1 MDIVLRFIKENNSLI
16 MAALFLV
23 IIILTILV
31 IITEIINKKKNK
43 LAAQNLLNNGDSN
56 MIDALKEEIKEEPP
70 LDYTSD
76 LSEYSDVLM
85 VDGEDTKKEEEHK
98 EEIKYVEED
107 EELEKTKDH
116 IDLKNLKEELLK
128 AELLEKEKEKEEAKK
143 VLEENAPTK
152 DEIIDEFESNQEEN
166 AIISLDEFNKISD
179 RVYDENEEVQY
190 KDEGNEP
197 ISIQELE
204 ALYNTKEIKTLD
216 DEFLDITAKEEKPDV
231 EVSDIKVDIKEPIL
245 KPATNIVKTENIEKP
260 TTKFKNSPIISP
272 VFGLDS
278 NDNVSNIEVENTAN
292 LDKLSEEIKKTTE
305 VLNTLKELRKNLQ

>member
-1 MDIVLRFIKENNSLI
+1 
-16 MAALFLV
+16 
-23 IIILTILV
+23 
-31 IITEIINKKKNK
+31 
-43 LAAQNLLNNGDSN
+43 
-56 MIDALKEEIKEEPP
+56 
-70 LDYTSD
+70 
-76 LSEYSDVLM
+76 M

-107 EELEKTKDH
+107 EELEKTKAQ
-116 IDLKNLKEELLK
+116 IELKNLKEELLK
-128 AELLEKEKEKEEAKK
+128 AELLEKEKEEAKK
-143 VLEENAPTK
+143 VLKENAPTK
-152 DEIIDEFESNQEEN
+152 DEIIDEFESSQEEN

-216 DEFLDITAKEEKPDV
+216 DEFLDITVKEEKTDV

>member
-31 IITEIINKKKNK
+31 IITDIINKKKNK

-56 MIDALKEEIKEEPP
+56 MLDALKEEIKEEPP

-98 EEIKYVEED
+98 DEIKYVEED
-107 EELEKTKDH
+107 EELEKTKAQ
-116 IDLKNLKEELLK
+116 IELKNLKEELLK
-128 AELLEKEKEKEEAKK
+128 AELLEKEKEEAKK

-245 KPATNIVKTENIEKP
+245 KPATNIIKTENIEKP

>member
-31 IITEIINKKKNK
+31 IITDIINKKKNK

-56 MIDALKEEIKEEPP
+56 MLDALKEEIKEEPP

-85 VDGEDTKKEEEHK
+85 VDGEDTKKEEE
-98 EEIKYVEED
+98 IKYVEED
-107 EELEKTKDH
+107 EELEKTKAQ
-116 IDLKNLKEELLK
+116 IELKNLKEELLK
-128 AELLEKEKEKEEAKK
+128 AELLEKEKEEAKK

-216 DEFLDITAKEEKPDV
+216 DEFFDITAKEEKPDV

>member
-31 IITEIINKKKNK
+31 IITDIINKKKNK

-56 MIDALKEEIKEEPP
+56 MLDALKEEIKEEPP

-85 VDGEDTKKEEEHK
+85 VDGEDIKKEEEEHK

-107 EELEKTKDH
+107 EELEKTKAQ
-116 IDLKNLKEELLK
+116 IELKNLKEELLK
-128 AELLEKEKEKEEAKK
+128 AELLEKEKEKAKK

-152 DEIIDEFESNQEEN
+152 DEIIDEFESSQEEN

-179 RVYDENEEVQY
+179 RVYDENEEIQY

-204 ALYNTKEIKTLD
+204 ALYNTKEIKALD
-216 DEFLDITAKEEKPDV
+216 DEFLDITVKEEKPVV

-245 KPATNIVKTENIEKP
+245 KPATSIVKTENIEKS

>member
-31 IITEIINKKKNK
+31 IITDIINKKKNK

-56 MIDALKEEIKEEPP
+56 MLDALKEEIKEEPP

-85 VDGEDTKKEEEHK
+85 VDGEDTKKEEE
-98 EEIKYVEED
+98 IKYVEED
-107 EELEKTKDH
+107 EELEKTKAQ
-116 IDLKNLKEELLK
+116 IELKNLKEELLK
-128 AELLEKEKEKEEAKK
+128 AELLEKEKEEAKK

-216 DEFLDITAKEEKPDV
+216 DEFFDITAKEEKPDV
-231 EVSDIKVDIKEPIL
+231 EVGDIKVDIKEPIL

>member
-31 IITEIINKKKNK
+31 IITDIINKKKNK

-56 MIDALKEEIKEEPP
+56 MLDALKEEIKEEPP
-70 LDYTSD
+70 LDCTSD

-85 VDGEDTKKEEEHK
+85 VDGEDTKKEEE
-98 EEIKYVEED
+98 IKYVEED
-107 EELEKTKDH
+107 EELEKTKAQ
-116 IDLKNLKEELLK
+116 IELKNLKEELLK
-128 AELLEKEKEKEEAKK
+128 AELLEKEKEEAKK

>member
-1 MDIVLRFIKENNSLI
+1 MDMILKFIKENNSLI

-31 IITEIINKKKNK
+31 IITDIINKKKNK

-56 MIDALKEEIKEEPP
+56 MLDAFNEEIKDEPT

-76 LSEYSDVLM
+76 LSEYSDILM
-85 VDGEDTKKEEEHK
+85 IDGEDPKKEVEQQQ
-98 EEIKYVEED
+98 EIKYVED
-107 EELEKTKDH
+107 NEELEKTKAQ
-116 IDLKNLKEELLK
+116 IELKNLKEELLK
-128 AELLEKEKEKEEAKK
+128 AELAEKEKEEAKK
-143 VLEENAPTK
+143 ILEKDIPTK

-179 RVYDENEEVQY
+179 RVYEENEEIQY

-204 ALYNTKEIKTLD
+204 ALYNTKEIKTVS
-216 DEFLDITAKEEKPDV
+216 DEFIDIAPKENTLKTD
-231 EVSDIKVDIKEPIL
+231 DIKIEVKEPIL
-245 KPATNIVKTENIEKP
+245 KPAINKEV

>member
-1 MDIVLRFIKENNSLI
+1 MDMILKFIKENNSLI

-31 IITEIINKKKNK
+31 IITDIINKKKNK

-56 MIDALKEEIKEEPP
+56 MLDAFNEEIKDEPT

-76 LSEYSDVLM
+76 LSEYSDILM
-85 VDGEDTKKEEEHK
+85 IDGEDPKKEVEQQQ
-98 EEIKYVEED
+98 EIKYVED
-107 EELEKTKDH
+107 NEELEKTKAQ
-116 IDLKNLKEELLK
+116 IELKNLKEELLK
-128 AELLEKEKEKEEAKK
+128 AELAEKEKEEAKK
-143 VLEENAPTK
+143 ILEKDIPTK

-179 RVYDENEEVQY
+179 RVYEENEEIQY

-204 ALYNTKEIKTLD
+204 ALYNTKEIKTIS
-216 DEFLDITAKEEKPDV
+216 DEFIDIAPKENTLKTD
-231 EVSDIKVDIKEPIL
+231 DIKIEVKEPIL
-245 KPATNIVKTENIEKP
+245 KPAINKET